1 MKITDVKTYI
11 VGNEWKNWV
20 FTQVETDEG
29 ITGLGEAT
37 LNGFAK
43 TVEMAI
49 HELKRFV
56 IGEDPFDVEKLSLR
70 MFRDYFTDGGQ
81 IQGAAIS
88 GIDYALWDIKGKKL
102 DVPVYELLGGK
113 CNNSLRAYANGWY
126 RSSRT
131 PEGFFKDAKDTI
143 NKGYTA
149 LKFDPFGTAWKVVDQ
164 KEFNFALEIIE
175 AVREA
180 VGEHIDILI
189 EGHNRFTVQTALKF
203 ANEMERFKPS
213 WFEAPVPPQK
223 ISSMVEVAKRSPVPI
238 ACGEDYHSREQFAEL
253 MSHDA
258 VHIYQVEPQYM
269 GLTSAKQVAGMA
281 HAFNGVIAPHSA
293 QGPLCSIVCAH
304 LNTSSPNFYLHE
316 IFDDFNKDWT
326 HDILTDNVK
335 VVDGFIEF
343 PKGPGWGTELNI
355 DLIKEHPYS
364 QNHFLPLFREGWE
377 KRETLK

>member
-20 FTQVETDEG
+20 FTHVETDEG

-88 GIDYALWDIKGKKL
+88 GIDYALWDVMGKKL
-102 DVPVYELLGGK
+102 NLPVYKLLGGK
-113 CNNSLRAYANGWY
+113 CHDNLRAYANGWY
-126 RSSRT
+126 QSSRT
-131 PEGFFKDAKDTI
+131 PEGFYNDAKEVVDA
-143 NKGYTA
+143 GYTA
-149 LKFDPFGTAWKVVDQ
+149 LKFDPFGTAWRVVER
-164 KEFNFALEIIE
+164 KEFNYALEIIE
-175 AVREA
+175 AVRDA
-180 VGEHIDILI
+180 VGNDADILI
-189 EGHNRFTVQTALKF
+189 EGHNRFSVHTALQF
-203 ANEMERFKPS
+203 AQEMKQFNPT

-223 ISSMVEVAKRSPVPI
+223 VSSMVEIAKRSPVPI

-258 VHIYQVEPQYM
+258 VHIIQLEPQYM
-269 GLTSAKQVAGMA
+269 GITAAKQVAGMA
-281 HAFNGVIAPHSA
+281 HAHNAVIAPHSA
-293 QGPLCSIVCAH
+293 QGPLCSIVCGH
-304 LNTSSPNFYLHE
+304 LNTASPNFYLHE

-326 HDILTDNVK
+326 QEILTNNVE
-335 VVDGFIEF
+335 VMDGHIQF
-343 PKGPGWGTELNI
+343 PDGPGWGTELNV
-355 DLIKEHPYS
+355 DLVEEHPYS

-377 KRETLK
+377 KREGLK